1 MNIEVVPLLTRVR
14 VYSCKCS
21 LNQDVAQGHNSA
33 NKLINFLCELDIFM
47 CVLFPVLNYKSLV

>member
-1 MNIEVVPLLTRVR
+1 MNIEVVPLLTRVG

-33 NKLINFLCELDIFM
+33 NNYEFLTRIR
-47 CVLFPVLNYKSLV
+47 